1 MNRLSLVRL
10 ALAGLLAGHAGLAA
24 AQYSLEVIPLKH
36 RTAEQVLPALRPLLD
51 PGGTLSGQANQLI
64 VRASPANLA
73 DIRAALESIDRPLR
87 RLQIS
92 VRFDDSFAERTQGF
106 EAGGTIDNRGSRV
119 DIQARDSSSRAD
131 ERVDQ
136 RLLVLEGSVARI
148 QTGAS
153 RPMQSRQYIR
163 TPGGVVSQEVVVVQ
177 DLTTGFEVVPR
188 VAGSQVFLDIAP
200 QRENVEGS
208 RRAATTISTRLGEWT
223 EIGAITSSTA
233 RDDRGIASAS
243 RSSAAESRRVWVKV
257 EERLN

>member
-1 MNRLSLVRL
+1 MNRLTLVRL
-10 ALAGLLAGHAGLAA
+10 ALASLLAGQAGLAA
-24 AQYSLEVIPLKH
+24 AQYLLEVIALRH
-36 RTAEQVLPALRPLLD
+36 RTAEQVLPALRPLLE
-51 PGGTLSGQANQLI
+51 PGATLSGQANQLI

-92 VRFDDSFAERTQGF
+92 VRFDDAFAERTRGF
-106 EAGGTIDNRGSRV
+106 EAGGTIGNRGSRV
-119 DIQARDSSSRAD
+119 EIQGRDASSRVD

-148 QTGAS
+148 QTGVS
-153 RPMQSRQYIR
+153 RPVQSRQYIR

-188 VAGSQVFLDIAP
+188 LAGSQVLLDIAP

-208 RRAATTISTRLGEWT
+208 RRTATTISTRLGEWT
-223 EIGAITSSTA
+223 EIGAITASTV

-243 RSSAAESRRVWVKV
+243 RSSGAESRRIWVKV
-257 EERLN
+257 EEQAN